1 MEASSSLKPPRDWTK
16 HSGSKVCQTHSCGTF
31 DQPVIQNKTK
41 WLVPS
46 LQPMIRQFKEAQE
59 TKKGIVKDFKL
70 RVYADF
76 DADRAVWLQAVKVMA
91 ELDCLF
97 SLAKSSSSMGQPSCR
112 PEFVEGDEAFIDF
125 EELRHPAIAARDS
138 FIPNDIKLGG
148 KSERV
153 MLLTGPNM
161 GE

>member
-1 MEASSSLKPPRDWTK
+1 
-16 HSGSKVCQTHSCGTF
+16 
-31 DQPVIQNKTK
+31 
-41 WLVPS
+41 
-46 LQPMIRQFKEAQE
+46 MIRQFKEAQE

-70 RVYADF
+70 KVYADF
-76 DADRAVWLQAVKVMA
+76 DADRAVWLQAVKAMA

-112 PEFVEGDEAFIDF
+112 PEFVESNEAFIDF
-125 EELRHPAIAARDS
+125 EELRHPAIATRDS

-148 KSERV
+148 NSERV

>member
-1 MEASSSLKPPRDWTK
+1 
-16 HSGSKVCQTHSCGTF
+16 
-31 DQPVIQNKTK
+31 
-41 WLVPS
+41 
-46 LQPMIRQFKEAQE
+46 MIRQFKEAQE

-70 RVYADF
+70 QVYADF
-76 DADRAVWLQAVKVMA
+76 DADRVVWLQAVKVMA

-112 PEFVEGDEAFIDF
+112 PEFAESDEAFIDF